1 MRIRHEPGGRVVYHR
16 LLTPQMP
23 TICMCKVAI
32 GVFAPSASGMVDF
45 EAAKKAQLL
54 AHDDLPSSR
63 EWMTRVRLSLEW
75 SQLRWR
81 QVLVDRSATANGTR
95 GFASCW
101 RPIRCPDR

>member
-1 MRIRHEPGGRVVYHR
+1 MLTVLEPSDPQSACAR
-16 LLTPQMP
+16 LQL
-23 TICMCKVAI
+23 

-45 EAAKKAQLL
+45 EAATKTRLL
-54 AHDDLPSSR
+54 ACDDLPSSR
-63 EWMTRVRLSLEW
+63 EWMTWVRLSLEW